1 MIRFEQPETFGD
13 ILEIHIV
20 ELVRSHDV
28 VKDRDGR
35 IFRVA
40 RASLLQRLSESR
52 VIPGTVPAH
61 QAHELFT
68 MRESDRVSSAES
80 DHFLNGEAS
89 GFELA
94 NGLGHGRRREREEVG
109 EEGGFGGTRVAAA
122 EVNRVVRTADG
133 DEEVAGGDGDD
144 VGAGD
149 GLRASELE
157 GGFGSDDDV
166 EAVSG
171 EGEVDGGVAL
181 GDVEGGGG
189 DEDGGVAAVGETVV
203 EEEADDGGGGGWV
216 RDLFVGDCVADY
228 VEESWAGL

>member
-1 MIRFEQPETFGD
+1 MQDSWVVSFSEVFKEPILIPSVKINKRPGSRVGVQPVIRFEQPETFGD

-35 IFRVA
+35 IFRVT
-40 RASLLQRLSESR
+40 RASLLQRLRESG

-89 GFELA
+89 GLELA
-94 NGLGHGRRREREEVG
+94 NGLGHRRRREREEVG

-149 GLRASELE
+149 V
-157 GGFGSDDDV
+157 GGQ
-166 EAVSG
+166 AR
-171 EGEVDGGVAL
+171 L
-181 GDVEGGGG
+181 
-189 DEDGGVAAVGETVV
+189 
-203 EEEADDGGGGGWV
+203 DGGG
-216 RDLFVGDCVADY
+216 
-228 VEESWAGL
+228 E